1 MRVPDRAGR
10 GPPVACGVRAVG
22 RPPQAVH
29 HRHPSPGPGSP
40 PGRPG
45 GAARGPVGGDAR
57 PRLGPL
63 SVRDLIHHPAGRCE
77 RRRRNPAVPDHPGAR
92 RGQGLHDGGRVGA
105 DAHRAQRRDGRAHP
119 GPRAGVRRHD
129 PPAAAVRVVRRGG
142 GALCGGDRR
151 VHAPGRDEGRCLRLV
166 RADPRRGRVSPGRTN
181 DPRGPAYRG
190 DGPGRAGR
198 RGAARMAL
206 LDARGAASRRPAHR
220 GADVPPADR
229 GDRRRPDRAGGGR
242 PGSRGHDLLPGGL
255 GVIPRY
261 TSPEMAALWSP
272 ETKFATWLE
281 IELLAAEAQA
291 RAGMVPEEAARRL
304 RARARVGSVA
314 RIDEIEAR
322 ETRHDVVAFLRVV
335 GESVGDDA
343 RYLHLGLGSSDVVD
357 TALSVLMVRAAD
369 LISASLG
376 RLHRALAVLAR
387 AHRYTIMAG
396 RTHGV
401 HAEPV
406 TFGLKAALWY
416 AEVDRGLE
424 RLRRAREVIGVGKIS
439 GEVGTFAH
447 TPPEVEAFVC
457 ERLGLKPAPAS
468 SQVIQRDRH
477 AEYLA
482 HLAVVAGTLEK

>member
-1 MRVPDRAGR
+1 
-10 GPPVACGVRAVG
+10 
-22 RPPQAVH
+22 
-29 HRHPSPGPGSP
+29 
-40 PGRPG
+40 
-45 GAARGPVGGDAR
+45 
-57 PRLGPL
+57 
-63 SVRDLIHHPAGRCE
+63 
-77 RRRRNPAVPDHPGAR
+77 
-92 RGQGLHDGGRVGA
+92 
-105 DAHRAQRRDGRAHP
+105 
-119 GPRAGVRRHD
+119 
-129 PPAAAVRVVRRGG
+129 
-142 GALCGGDRR
+142 
-151 VHAPGRDEGRCLRLV
+151 
-166 RADPRRGRVSPGRTN
+166 
-181 DPRGPAYRG
+181 
-190 DGPGRAGR
+190 
-198 RGAARMAL
+198 
-206 LDARGAASRRPAHR
+206 
-220 GADVPPADR
+220 
-229 GDRRRPDRAGGGR
+229 
-242 PGSRGHDLLPGGL
+242 
-255 GVIPRY
+255 VIPRY

-304 RARARVGSVA
+304 RERARVGSVA

-343 RYLHLGLGSSDVVD
+343 RYLHLGLGSS
-357 TALSVLMVRAAD
+357 AD

-482 HLAVVAGTLEK
+482 HLAVVAGTLEKIATEIRQLARTEVREVEEPFHEGQTGSSAMPHKRNPILSERVAGLARVVRGHAVVALENIALWGERDITHSSAERVIIPDATSLLDYMARTLAAVIEGLRVYPDRMRENLERTGGLVFSHQVLLALLDGGRSRDEAYRIVQSAAMRAWEGRGRFRDLLRESGALSDTELDACFDPADALGHVDEIFLRVGLAEGPAAPAARAPRPAGDQARPGPGARTGGPADA

>member
-1 MRVPDRAGR
+1 M
-10 GPPVACGVRAVG
+10 
-22 RPPQAVH
+22 
-29 HRHPSPGPGSP
+29 
-40 PGRPG
+40 
-45 GAARGPVGGDAR
+45 
-57 PRLGPL
+57 
-63 SVRDLIHHPAGRCE
+63 
-77 RRRRNPAVPDHPGAR
+77 
-92 RGQGLHDGGRVGA
+92 
-105 DAHRAQRRDGRAHP
+105 
-119 GPRAGVRRHD
+119 
-129 PPAAAVRVVRRGG
+129 
-142 GALCGGDRR
+142 
-151 VHAPGRDEGRCLRLV
+151 
-166 RADPRRGRVSPGRTN
+166 
-181 DPRGPAYRG
+181 
-190 DGPGRAGR
+190 
-198 RGAARMAL
+198 
-206 LDARGAASRRPAHR
+206 
-220 GADVPPADR
+220 
-229 GDRRRPDRAGGGR
+229 
-242 PGSRGHDLLPGGL
+242 
-255 GVIPRY
+255 IPRY

-304 RARARVGSVA
+304 RERARVGSVA

-482 HLAVVAGTLEK
+482 HLAVVAGTLEKIATEIRQLARTEVREVEEPFHEGQTGSSAMPHKRNPILSERVAGLARVVRGHAVVALENIALWGERDITHSSAERVIIPDATSLLDYMARTLAAVIEGLRVYPDRMRENLERTGGLVFSHQVLLALLDGGRSRDEAYRIVQSAAMRAWEGRGRFRDLLRESGALSDTELDACFDPADALGHVDEIFLRVGLAEGPAAPAARAPRPAGDQARPGPGARTGGPADA